1 MPGTVQP
8 SLFCQSGPV
17 SLQQNLCRIRFADRH
32 SLSVRLRFMYRM
44 KDCIA
49 CGPSATVTAE
59 SLPAYSYTDFTG
71 QEANDSALPQLR
83 LLPLDQR

>member
-1 MPGTVQP
+1 
-8 SLFCQSGPV
+8 
-17 SLQQNLCRIRFADRH
+17 
-32 SLSVRLRFMYRM
+32 MYRM

-83 LLPLDQR
+83 LLPPDQR